1 MSFAIYFDGDS
12 ALPIDVHLTV
22 RGSDNKLVMEAEGHK
37 RVEWPVVRVR
47 RVSDQAGREQ
57 TVLRMIDDP
66 LARLVIN
73 DRSILRM
80 FPTLDKRAP
89 PKGRARLAIWA
100 GAAVLAVVVQIFVLI
115 PVLANQLA
123 VLIPPAGERALGKA
137 TLGQIQEI
145 LDETGL
151 GQVPICKAPEGVAAL
166 DEMGQRLLA
175 SAEMAQDPI
184 VLVLD
189 HSMVNAFALPG
200 GYVVFFRGLIDAAET
215 PEEVAAVFA
224 HELGH
229 VVSRDPTRHALR
241 SAGSIGVLGLLF
253 GDFAGGAAVLLLAE
267 QLINA
272 QYAQEAE
279 AAADDF
285 ATDLLLRADVSPA
298 ALGDF
303 FDRLRTKYGESEGFV
318 SHFMSHPE
326 LGDRIEAARR
336 AVPEGSSTF
345 RPVLSA
351 TDWQALRTICD

>member
-1 MSFAIYFDGDS
+1 MSIASYFDGDR
-12 ALPIDVHLTV
+12 AEPFEVRLTV
-22 RGSDNKLVMEAEGHK
+22 RSADDMLVMEADGRK
-37 RVEWPVVRVR
+37 RVQWPLGQVR
-47 RVSDQAGREQ
+47 RVSDQAGRDQ
-57 TVLRMIDDP
+57 TVLRWIDDP
-66 LARLVIN
+66 LARLVVN

-80 FPTLDKRAP
+80 FPALDKRAP
-89 PKGRARLAIWA
+89 PSGRWRLAGWA
-100 GAAVLAVVVQIFVLI
+100 GAAVLAVAVQVFVLI
-115 PVLANQLA
+115 PALANQLA
-123 VLIPPAGERALGKA
+123 DLIPPAGERALGKA

-151 GQVPICKAPEGVAAL
+151 GQVPICEAPEGVAAL
-166 DEMGQRLLA
+166 DKMGARLMSHA
-175 SAEMAQDPI
+175 AFEQDPI

-241 SAGSIGVLGLLF
+241 SAGSIGVLGLLL
-253 GDFAGGAAVLLLAE
+253 GDFAGGAAVLFLAE

-272 QYAQEAE
+272 QYTQGAE

-285 ATDLLLRADVSPA
+285 ASDLLLRADLSPA

-303 FDRLRTKYGESEGFV
+303 FERLREKHGDSDGFV
-318 SHFMSHPE
+318 SHFMSHPA
-326 LGDRIEAARR
+326 LGDRIQAARS
-336 AVPEGSSTF
+336 AVPSGAAF
-345 RPVLSA
+345 RPVLSQQE
-351 TDWQALRTICD
+351 WQALRGICR